1 MRPAVY
7 LSVGEDQEPGLSTT
21 GPQDVPRRV
30 RGRADLFDHQADQIM
45 TDLKQRANAMLDQMA
60 APIQTAG
67 QPTAP
72 KAAPDSKRDSND
84 GPPLRVA

>member
-1 MRPAVY
+1 MAQTDYQLLIQAQKLDERLA
-7 LSVGEDQEPGLSTT
+7 GL
-21 GPQDVPRRV
+21 
-30 RGRADLFDHQADQIM
+30 ADLFDHQADQIM

-84 GPPLRVA
+84 GPQLRVA